1 MPQRLQPGDGV
12 PSPFQPPAHMAGEQR
27 RLRRAGI
34 ASWEALAAIDDQQL
48 RQLAASGEAS
58 EMRLVRLRGQA
69 RLVTAVGLAP
79 EEAALLLHGG
89 IASAEGLAE
98 ADPQQ
103 LLLQL
108 GRLQRRLTGSAVPPL
123 QLPRVLDWIRRARQ
137 CSGRS
142 WN

>member
-1 MPQRLQPGDGV
+1 MRR
-12 PSPFQPPAHMAGEQR
+12 EQQ

-34 ASWEALAAIDDQQL
+34 ESWEALAGLDDAQL

-58 EMRLVRLRGQA
+58 EAKLIRLRGQA
-69 RLVTAVGLAP
+69 RLVSAVGLAP

-89 IASAEGLAE
+89 IANPPGLAA

-108 GRLQRRLTGSAVPPL
+108 GRLQRRLIGAAVPPVDL
-123 QLPRVLDWIRRARQ
+123 AQVLGWIRRARQ
-137 CSGRS
+137 VSGRS
-142 WN
+142 PN

>member
-1 MPQRLQPGDGV
+1 MTQRLQPGDGV
-12 PSPFQPPAHMAGEQR
+12 PSPFQPPAHMAAEER

-34 ASWEALAAIDDQQL
+34 ASWAALAALDDQRL

-58 EMRLVRLRGQA
+58 ELRLIRLRGQA
-69 RLVTAVGLAP
+69 RLVTDVGLAP

-89 IASAEGLAE
+89 IASATGLAE

-123 QLPRVLDWIRRARQ
+123 ELPRVLDWIRRARHF
-137 CSGRS
+137 SGRS
-142 WN
+142 PN